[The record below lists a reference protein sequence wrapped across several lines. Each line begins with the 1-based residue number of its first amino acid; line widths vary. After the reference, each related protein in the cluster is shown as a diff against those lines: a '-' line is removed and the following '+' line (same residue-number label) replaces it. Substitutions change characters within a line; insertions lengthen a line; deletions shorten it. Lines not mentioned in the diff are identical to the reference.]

1 MERNPLVRKLATVS
15 LVLIFLVILAG
26 SVVRATGSG
35 MGCPDWPQCFGYTI
49 PPTSIETL
57 TWGPLK
63 SFEEGQMILKD
74 GQFWVAQL
82 DFTTSADFN
91 TMKWAVFTKH
101 DYNVFNPIHTWIEYI
116 NRLIG
121 ALSGLPVL
129 ALAIVA
135 VARTRKN
142 WGNALLSVGVLFLLL
157 FEAWLGKLVVD
168 GNLVPN
174 QITIHMMGS
183 VAIVLLLLALR
194 ARNTPSPAPLPLPVR
209 NGLLFLLV
217 LIVIQIFLGTQT
229 RELVDA
235 AFGHNE
241 LVLRTNVISSIEEVM
256 PKIHRS
262 FAWVILIVTSVLYY
276 LRRKHQ
282 AMVPGFGALIFAI
295 GLEWCVGVVL
305 YFLGLPK
312 AMQPVHL
319 VLSIGILASISYP
332 LFLSF
337 RKC

>member
-1 MERNPLVRKLATVS
+1 
-15 LVLIFLVILAG
+15 
-26 SVVRATGSG
+26 
-35 MGCPDWPQCFGYTI
+35 
-49 PPTSIETL
+49 
-57 TWGPLK
+57 
-63 SFEEGQMILKD
+63 MILLKD
-74 GQFWVAQL
+74 QFWVATA
-82 DFTTSADFN
+82 DFTTSDAFASENWTLFDR
-91 TMKWAVFTKH
+91 H
-101 DYNVFNPIHTWIEYI
+101 DYTIFNPVHTWIEFI

-129 ALAIVA
+129 ALAIIGVWGVRRNVWNA
-135 VARTRKN
+135 V
-142 WGNALLSVGVLFLLL
+142 LSVGVLFLLL

-194 ARNTPSPAPLPLPVR
+194 ARNTPSPAPLPQPIR

-217 LIVIQIFLGTQT
+217 LIVVQIFLGTQT

-241 LVLRTNVISSIEEVM
+241 SLLRTNVIPSIEAVM

-262 FAWVILIVTSVLYY
+262 FAWVILIATSFLYY
-276 LRRKHQ
+276 LRKKHQ
-282 AMVPGFGALIFAI
+282 AAVPGFGALIFAI
-295 GLEWCVGVVL
+295 GLEWTVGVVL

-337 RKC
+337 RKP